1 MAKVPSLGVD
11 TAEHDKP
18 LPIQGEVKGRFKML
32 SEIQGGLRPLAVNTQ
47 SQARTAAPEPD
58 VAPIKDVSAAL
69 PDAPEVKVP
78 KVQAPKPVEIKVDLE
93 KMKASLQESLQK
105 LNDTMRDGGRSL
117 NFQMDEQL
125 GGLVVQ
131 VKNADT
137 GEVVRQ
143 IPNDVVVRMAHN
155 FEAFKGVLHNELT

>member
-1 MAKVPSLGVD
+1 
-11 TAEHDKP
+11 
-18 LPIQGEVKGRFKML
+18 ML
-32 SEIQGGLRPLAVNTQ
+32 SEIQGGTRPIAANTAQ
-47 SQARTAAPEPD
+47 PVRSPVVVPGQNPVP
-58 VAPIKDVSAAL
+58 VKDSSVAL
-69 PDAPEVKVP
+69 PDAPELKTP

-93 KMKASLQESLQK
+93 KLRASLQESLQK
-105 LNDTMRDGGRSL
+105 LNDTMRDGGRNLS
-117 NFQMDEQL
+117 FHMDEQL

-143 IPNDVVVRMAHN
+143 IPNDVVVRMARN

>member
-1 MAKVPSLGVD
+1 
-11 TAEHDKP
+11 
-18 LPIQGEVKGRFKML
+18 ML
-32 SEIQGGLRPLAVNTQ
+32 SEIQGGTRPIVANTVSPARPSVDVSGQ
-47 SQARTAAPEPD
+47 SPAP
-58 VAPIKDVSAAL
+58 AKDVLAAL
-69 PDAPEVKVP
+69 PDTAEVKTP

-93 KMKASLQESLQK
+93 KMRASLQESLQK
-105 LNDTMRDGGRSL
+105 LNETMRDGGRNLS
-117 NFQMDEQL
+117 FHMDEQL

-155 FEAFKGVLHNELT
+155 FEAFKGVLHNALT

>member
-1 MAKVPSLGVD
+1 
-11 TAEHDKP
+11 
-18 LPIQGEVKGRFKML
+18 ML
-32 SEIQGGLRPLAVNTQ
+32 SDIQGGLRPINANTLAQVR
-47 SQARTAAPEPD
+47 AIAPAQEE
-58 VAPIKDVSAAL
+58 ASAKDVPVIPAEASEAKA
-69 PDAPEVKVP
+69 P

-93 KMKASLQESLQK
+93 KMKASLQESLHK
-105 LNDTMRDGGRSL
+105 FNETMRDGGRNL
-117 NFQMDEQL
+117 NFHMDEQL

-155 FEAFKGVLHNELT
+155 FEAFKGVLYNEFT

>member
-1 MAKVPSLGVD
+1 MLSD
-11 TAEHDKP
+11 
-18 LPIQGEVKGRFKML
+18 IQGVT
-32 SEIQGGLRPLAVNTQ
+32 RPLTPNVTPQ
-47 SQARTAAPEPD
+47 VRPAAPGHD
-58 VAPIKDVSAAL
+58 AAPIKDVAAAL
-69 PDAPEVKVP
+69 PDTPEVQAP

-93 KMKASLQESLQK
+93 KMKANLQESLQK
-105 LNDTMRDGGRSL
+105 LNETMRDGGRNL

-143 IPNDVVVRMAHN
+143 IPNDVVVRMARN
-155 FEAFKGVLHNELT
+155 FEAFKGILHNELI

>member
-1 MAKVPSLGVD
+1 MV
-11 TAEHDKP
+11 T
-18 LPIQGEVKGRFKML
+18 EV
-32 SEIQGGLRPLAVNTQ
+32 SSAV
-47 SQARTAAPEPD
+47 QAAANNPAP
-58 VAPIKDVSAAL
+58 VAMRSAPVAD
-69 PDAPEVKVP
+69 PVAAAQP
-78 KVQAPKPVEIKVDLE
+78 KVQERKPVEIKVDLE

-117 NFQMDEQL
+117 SFQMDEQL